1 MQFFVSL
8 RSCCI
13 GGAGDKQAMKTI
25 PKILALGAIGFCL
38 ALSAG
43 SVVAQN
49 DPIAQRKALMKAIGD
64 SGRAPAAMLKGE
76 LPFDLAAV
84 QSALKAMQDAGKQ
97 SPALYPETSKT
108 GGDTA
113 ALPKIWESNADF
125 KAKLAKLESDATSGL
140 AKITDE
146 ASFKAS
152 YPDILRSCGDCHR
165 DYRARR

>member
-1 MQFFVSL
+1 
-8 RSCCI
+8 
-13 GGAGDKQAMKTI
+13 MKKIRT
-25 PKILALGAIGFCL
+25 ILALGAIGLGL
-38 ALSAG
+38 AFSAG

-76 LPFDLAAV
+76 QPFNLAAV
-84 QSALKAMQDAGKQ
+84 QTALKAMQDAGKQ
-97 SPALYPETSKT
+97 GQALFPETSKT

-113 ALPKIWESNADF
+113 ALPKIWESKADF
-125 KAKLAKLESDATSGL
+125 NAKLAKLESDAASGL
-140 AKITDE
+140 TKITDE

-152 YPDILRSCGDCHR
+152 YPDILRGCGDCHR